1 MSMNLVLLEDE
12 DIAMRKLR
20 SMITEL
26 DRTAT
31 ILAEL
36 SSVEE
41 AMTWFQEN
49 MGRVKIDMIVSDIQL
64 SDGLSFEVFEAF
76 ALAVPVIFTTAYNEY
91 AVQAFSVHGLDY
103 LLKPIRNDDL
113 KRAFEKYHHNKLLYS
128 GDALREVQRLL
139 GEMHQARTTTH
150 ITDHTT
156 ALPSFG
162 TPTFLASSGNR
173 IIPLS
178 AEKIAY
184 FFMKNQ
190 LVWAMY
196 DTKQEYA
203 LDETLEEIEARLPP
217 QSFFRANRQYIIHRK
232 AILSADAYYGS
243 RLLVHLQPSAQEAV
257 IISREKV
264 GVFKAWLRGM

>member
-76 ALAVPVIFTTAYNEY
+76 ALAVPIVFTTAYNEY

-139 GEMHQARTTTH
+139 GEMHHARTTA
-150 ITDHTT
+150 HT
-156 ALPSFG
+156 AAPSSFG
-162 TPTFLASSGNR
+162 MPTFLASSGNR

-196 DTKQEYA
+196 DHKQEYA